1 MAAAGEGRWALPLPR
16 AAVISTRVRVQHR
29 CELLRAGLLLR
40 RLPMRATARL
50 GPVLL
55 EEPQG
60 KLEGPGR
67 RGCNH
72 GLMRAGRLR
81 LGLELGLG

>member
-1 MAAAGEGRWALPLPR
+1 MLPLPR
-16 AAVISTRVRVQHR
+16 AAVISTRLRVQHR
-29 CELLRAGLLLR
+29 CELLCAGLRLR

-55 EEPQG
+55 EEAQG

-67 RGCNH
+67 RRCDH
-72 GLMRAGRLR
+72 GLMRAGRS
-81 LGLELGLG
+81 GSGLGLGLGLG